1 MSDINLADSGQTVEN
16 SPISVNTE
24 KSQASNVYAIN
35 SQATQS
41 SEIDTGKIV
50 DKMIPYVEASVTKV
64 VEQQAQKQERDRE
77 IREQTKDM
85 LDKFGE
91 KFAEYRRVNPEKAEK
106 ILKESEKGGK
116 LSGLT
121 VYGVPELF
129 AMENAP
135 EILESFL
142 ENPEELSKLYNE
154 SDPMWRRDMII
165 EKNGEIKAKKRESVV
180 KKHFSEAPEPIDKIK
195 ESGGT
200 GMTTLKDLEKADFET
215 YLAHREKELLREQG
229 FTK

>member
-1 MSDINLADSGQTVEN
+1 MSENNSVETQQVAV
-16 SPISVNTE
+16 SPEQQPSNIHAISTHPTR
-24 KSQASNVYAIN
+24 SN
-35 SQATQS
+35 
-41 SEIDTGKIV
+41 EIDTGKIV
-50 DKMIPYVEASVTKV
+50 DKMLPHVEASVAKV
-64 VEQQAQKQERDRE
+64 VEQQAQKQEKDRE

-85 LDKFGE
+85 LDSFGE
-91 KFAEYRRVNPEKAEK
+91 KFAKYKQTNPEKAEK

-121 VYGVPELF
+121 IYGVPELF

-142 ENPEELSKLYNE
+142 ENPDELSKLYNE
-154 SDPMWRRDMII
+154 SDPLWRRDIII
-165 EKNGEIKAKKRESVV
+165 EKNGEIKAKKRAGGA
-180 KKHFSEAPEPIDKIK
+180 KKYFSEAPEPIDKIK

-200 GMTTLKDLEKADFET
+200 GITTLKDLEKANFET
-215 YLAHREKELLREQG
+215 YLAYREKELLREQG